1 MRARVRESIILSRS
15 KVKDLNMAGVNYGS
29 VFLALVSALTAPSIT
44 TADWLIANITT
55 EVCVTVD
62 LFWQCDA
69 A

>member
-1 MRARVRESIILSRS
+1 MRS

-29 VFLALVSALTAPSIT
+29 VFFIALISALTAPSIT

-62 LFWQCDA
+62 LFFQCDA